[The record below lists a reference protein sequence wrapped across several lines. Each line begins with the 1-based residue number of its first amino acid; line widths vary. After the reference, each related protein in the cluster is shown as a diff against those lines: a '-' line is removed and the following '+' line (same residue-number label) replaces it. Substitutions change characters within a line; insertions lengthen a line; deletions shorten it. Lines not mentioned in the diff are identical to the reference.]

1 MLPNKFP
8 FPNFPVNNNLNWS
21 NNFINFGFGPILNA
35 NNPGQI
41 MDGAASQGWK
51 NLYDTKKKKET
62 VVNQFPGKINAFFTT
77 TKGMKLTIYIDFG
90 KTVSELIKIYFKRV
104 EKPHLF
110 YRPQDIC
117 FIYNANT
124 INFNEQKTVEQF
136 FKGFVVNIIVNDV
149 KDLIG
154 A

>member
-1 MLPNKFP
+1 MFPNM
-8 FPNFPVNNNLNWS
+8 FPNFPVNNNLNS
-21 NNFINFGFGPILNA
+21 NNFINFGFGPILND
-35 NNPGQI
+35 NIPG
-41 MDGAASQGWK
+41 MLSDGAASQGWK
-51 NLYDTKKKKET
+51 NLYISKNQKEK
-62 VVNQFPGKINAFFTT
+62 VMNKIPGKINAFFTT

-104 EKPHLF
+104 EKPYLF

-117 FIYNANT
+117 FIYNATT

>member
-1 MLPNKFP
+1 MFPNM
-8 FPNFPVNNNLNWS
+8 FPNFPVNNNLNS
-21 NNFINFGFGPILNA
+21 NNFINFGFGPILND
-35 NNPGQI
+35 NIPG
-41 MDGAASQGWK
+41 MLSDGAASQGWK
-51 NLYDTKKKKET
+51 NLYISKNQKEK
-62 VVNQFPGKINAFFTT
+62 VMNKIPGKINAFFTT

-117 FIYNANT
+117 FIYNATT

-149 KDLIG
+149 KNLIG